1 MSYKK
6 LLSCNK
12 KKFNIYFIRQRFTEC
27 LLCTKKIKQDI
38 SSCMQSEEKKKGR
51 KYKRE
56 GKGCE
61 KYNDKV

>member
-38 SSCMQSEEKKKGR
+38 SSCMQSEEKKKR
-51 KYKRE
+51 QKIQKR
-56 GKGCE
+56 G
-61 KYNDKV
+61 

>member
-12 KKFNIYFIRQRFTEC
+12 KKFNIYFIHQRFTEC

-38 SSCMQSEEKKKGR
+38 SSCMQSEEKKKR
-51 KYKRE
+51 QKIQKR
-56 GKGCE
+56 G
-61 KYNDKV
+61 